1 MRSATHGFTL
11 LETLVVIAIIAILAG
26 IGLIS
31 YLGYR
36 AQANLDEGTATL
48 EQAIS
53 RGVAEA
59 RRTSQPVT
67 VTLDTTARTVQV
79 TRGGT
84 TTVLN
89 ATLPVDS
96 WTMTCRLS
104 LCAAGSTTFTLITP
118 GSSFPDDLSITLT
131 SRSKTRSLRI
141 LGPAALVVRP

>member
-1 MRSATHGFTL
+1 MRGATRGFTL
-11 LETLVVIAIIAILAG
+11 LETLVVIAIVAILAG

-31 YLGYR
+31 YLSYR
-36 AQANLDEGTATL
+36 AQANLDEGTAML

-59 RRTSQPVT
+59 RRTSQPVI
-67 VTLDTTARTVQV
+67 VTLNTTARTVQV

-84 TTVLN
+84 TVLN
-89 ATLPVDS
+89 ATLPVDT

-104 LCAAGSTTFTLITP
+104 ACAAGSTTFTLVTP

>member
-1 MRSATHGFTL
+1 MRGATRGFTL
-11 LETLVVIAIIAILAG
+11 LETLVVIAIVAILAG

-31 YLGYR
+31 YLSYR
-36 AQANLDEGTATL
+36 AQANLDEGTAML

-67 VTLDTTARTVQV
+67 VTLNTTARTVQV
-79 TRGGT
+79 TRSGT

-89 ATLPVDS
+89 ATLPVDT

-104 LCAAGSTTFTLITP
+104 ACAAGSTTFTLVTP
-118 GSSFPDDLSITLT
+118 GSSFPDDLAITLT

-141 LGPAALVVRP
+141 LGPTALVVRP